1 MEKKNYQKLTS
12 EEGKTIQYIRQL
24 MIANSTNS

>member
-12 EEGKTIQYIRQL
+12 EEGKIFQFFRQL